1 MTANVVTE
9 AKPKTIASVALDMV
23 RTDRA
28 IKALEARRDGLKS
41 QLIELGGL
49 DTTHTTTNFVV
60 RIGKDYEVRLDC
72 AKLQAQYPE
81 AYERAQLIK
90 AQTLRLT
97 AKDAKETIASDVV
110 AEYCIEVPCTVK
122 VTVTPKEVKE

>member
-9 AKPKTIASVALDMV
+9 AQPKTIASVALDMV

-60 RIGKDYEVRLDC
+60 RIGKDYVVRLDC
-72 AKLQAQYPE
+72 AKLLAQYPE

-122 VTVTPKEVKE
+122 VTVTPKKVSE